1 MFGKIERTAETEKGS
16 FLITNKGNTT
26 GFNRSNTMH
35 FGNTY
40 QRAMKKMGGQKIPSA

>member
-16 FLITNKGNTT
+16 FLSTNKGNS

-35 FGNTY
+35 FGNSY
-40 QRAMKKMGGQKIPSA
+40 QRHMKKIGG